1 MTKVAV
7 TDFTFPN
14 LDLESAILEPLGCQ
28 LAAGQCKDAA
38 SLIEL
43 TADADHVITQFAPID
58 AEVIAAMQRVG
69 VIVRYGIGVDNVD
82 LDAARTRGI
91 PVCNVP
97 DYCIEEVSDQTL
109 AFILGCTRQLS
120 ANHQKVAT
128 GDWGLGAP
136 LEQMRTLCDL
146 AVGVVGFGRIGRAVT
161 RRLVAFGC
169 HVQVFDPVVE
179 SSAIESLG
187 AVACDWDALLKSS
200 DVLTLHC
207 PSTDQ
212 TRGIINRETLNQ
224 MPAGGILI
232 NVARGDL
239 VDTDALV
246 AALQSGHLSGA
257 ALDVFDPEPLPSD
270 HPLTQLEN
278 VLLSSHIASASVK
291 AARKL
296 RETVAG
302 IVAARVRGER
312 LPNIVNGV
320 DA

>member
-1 MTKVAV
+1 MPKVAV

-58 AEVIAAMQRVG
+58 AEVIAAMQQVG

-82 LDAARTRGI
+82 LDAARTSGI

-109 AFILGCTRQLS
+109 SFILGCTRQLS
-120 ANHQKVAT
+120 ANHQKVIT
-128 GDWGLGAP
+128 GNWGLGAP

-146 AVGVVGFGRIGRAVT
+146 SVGVVGFGRIGRAVT

-169 HVQVFDPVVE
+169 PVRVCDPLVE
-179 SSAIESLG
+179 PGDIEHLG
-187 AVACDWDALLKSS
+187 GVAADWNTLLETSN
-200 DVLTLHC
+200 VLTLHC

-212 TRGIINRETLNQ
+212 TRGMINRETLSQ
-224 MPAGGILI
+224 MPAGAILI

-257 ALDVFDPEPLPSD
+257 ALDVFDPEPLPSG

>member
-28 LAAGQCKDAA
+28 LVAGQCKDAA

-58 AEVIAAMQRVG
+58 AEVIAAMQRAG

-109 AFILGCTRQLS
+109 AFMLGCTRQLS
-120 ANHQKVAT
+120 ANHRKVAT
-128 GDWGLGAP
+128 GDWGLGTP

-146 AVGVVGFGRIGRAVT
+146 VVGVAGFGRIGRAVT

-169 HVQVFDPVVE
+169 RVQVFDPIVK
-179 SSAIESLG
+179 SNDIESLG
-187 AVACDWDALLKSS
+187 AVATDWDALVKSS

-212 TRGIINRETLNQ
+212 TRGIINRETLSQ
-224 MPAGGILI
+224 MPPGAILI

-239 VDTDALV
+239 VDSDALV
-246 AALQSGHLSGA
+246 GALQTGHLSGA
-257 ALDVFDPEPLPSD
+257 ALDVFDPEPLPAD

-302 IVAARVRGER
+302 IVAARVRGEQ